1 MRIILD
7 MQGVQ
12 TEGSRFRGIG
22 RYALAHAQ
30 AIVRNRGEH
39 EVILALNGLFPDTIE
54 PIRAAFDGLLPIE
67 NILLWQVP
75 SPMMEI
81 NSGNYWQREAAELI
95 REAFLASLKPSVIH
109 IGSLFEGFGDNAVTS
124 IGHFD
129 QTTPVSVT
137 LHDLI
142 PLLNPESYLKITP
155 RFERWYLDK
164 VEDIKQASIILANS
178 EASKQEGISHLNVPE
193 DIIFNA
199 SAAANQDFQ
208 PILVEEG
215 IAVELRHKFE
225 LNRPFIL
232 YTGGSD
238 ERKNLPRLIQAY
250 AALSAPLRLRH
261 QLLLAG
267 KMGDKQALKDQARA
281 LGLKE
286 DELCFTGYVTD
297 GELIQLYNLCELFV
311 FPSWHEGFGLPAL
324 EAMACGAAVIG
335 ANTTSLPEVVG
346 LDEAMFDPLSVPD
359 ITAKMSQVL
368 GDDVFRAKLR
378 EHGLKQA
385 KKFSWDESAMRAIA
399 AFEQCV
405 VVQSLKPASW
415 EEIIKEQ
422 EYADKQLINSI
433 ASIPRGLLAPSDSD
447 LMEVAKCIAN
457 NRIQVERIVRAQ
469 PLPESI
475 VWRVEGPFDSS
486 YSLALINR
494 ETARALEIQG
504 HQVILHSTEGPGDFK
519 PSTKFLNANPDLK
532 ILHVRSQE
540 ISAEQANVT
549 SRNLYPPR
557 VNDMKSRL
565 NFLHHYAW
573 EESGFPHDWVESF
586 NEYLQGVTCLSSHV
600 EKILIDHGVNVPMSV
615 SGCGVDHWERIKTDN
630 NFQINAK
637 TFRFLH
643 VSSCFPRK
651 GADLMLEA
659 YGRIFTNEDDVTLII
674 KTFPNPHNKIYT
686 WLAKAKAERKDF
698 PDVLIIEDDL
708 DESRLKALYE
718 ACHVLVAPSKAEGFG
733 LPMAEAMLSGLAVI
747 TTGWG
752 GQMDFCNEQ
761 TAWLVDYS
769 FEPTQTHFGLFD
781 SVWARPDIGDLART
795 MREVYETKTI
805 DRDERATKG
814 KELLLN
820 NFRWSDVATRL
831 VKSARKW
838 AEIPPIV
845 QPRIAW
851 VTSWNNRCGIASYS
865 AHLVENI
872 PADVTVLASRSELL
886 SKVDGVRVH
895 RCWDAGEEDTL
906 KELAAVIDEDRFDTL
921 VIQFNYGFFN
931 FERFIDFLAE
941 QLDAGKVVVLTM
953 HATIDPKNAPH
964 KRLEKLKSILARCH
978 RILVHTPSDLNRL
991 KGLGLIEN
999 VTLFPHGISDYE
1011 LASNK
1016 RLDKLKNLLASCYKQ
1031 KILSVASYGF
1041 FLPHKGLLEL
1051 IESVALI
1058 HQTGKKIHLK
1068 LLNAE
1073 YPTGESTALIEQAK
1087 ERIELLGLSDWVE
1100 LTTEFLPDDES
1111 MALLAKADLIVFP
1124 YQQTGES
1131 SSAAVRSGLAC
1142 GKPVAVTPLPIFD
1155 DVATAVHTLPGYSPE
1170 KMAQGI
1176 SQILDAIANDSV
1188 EIREKKIEAEKWSA
1202 VHQYSILSTRLYG
1215 MIQSLVDREY

>member
-12 TEGSRFRGIG
+12 TESRFRGIG
-22 RYALAHAQ
+22 RYTLDHAQ
-30 AIVRNRGEH
+30 AIVRNSGEH
-39 EVILALNGLFPDTIE
+39 EVLLALNGLFPDTIE
-54 PIRAAFDGLLPIE
+54 PIRSAFDGLLPME
-67 NILLWQVP
+67 NIHVWQVP
-75 SPMMEI
+75 GPVMGIDSD
-81 NSGNYWQREAAELI
+81 NDWRRGVGELI
-95 REAFLASLKPSVIH
+95 REAFLASLNPSIIH

-124 IGHFD
+124 VGHFD

-142 PLLNPESYLKITP
+142 PLLNPNSYLKSTP
-155 RFERWYLDK
+155 RYEKWYLNK

-178 EASKQEGISHLNVPE
+178 EASKQEGIAHLNVPE

-267 KMGDKQALKDQARA
+267 KIGDKHALKNQARA

-286 DELCFTGYVTD
+286 DELRFTGYVTD
-297 GELIQLYNLCELFV
+297 DELIQLYNLCKLFV

-335 ANTTSLPEVVG
+335 ANTTSLPEVIG

-368 GDDVFRAKLR
+368 GDDIFRAKLR

-385 KKFSWDESAMRAIA
+385 KKFSWDQSALCAIA

-540 ISAEQANVT
+540 ISAEQANVS

-557 VNDMKSRL
+557 VKDMKSRL

-573 EESGFPHDWVESF
+573 EESGFPYDWVESF
-586 NEYLQGVTCLSSHV
+586 NEHLQGVTCLSNHV
-600 EKILIDHGVNVPMSV
+600 EKILIDHGVNVPISV

-659 YGRIFTNEDDVTLII
+659 FGRIFTNKDDVTLII
-674 KTFPNPHNKIYT
+674 KTFPNPHNEIYS
-686 WLAKAKAERKDF
+686 WLSKAKAQRQDF
-698 PDVLIIEDDL
+698 PDVLIIEEDL
-708 DESRLKALYE
+708 DEPKLKGLYE
-718 ACHVLVAPSKAEGFG
+718 QCHVLVAPSKAEGFG

-752 GQMDFCNEQ
+752 GQMDFCNEE

-781 SVWARPDIGDLART
+781 SAWAMPDIVDLART
-795 MREVYETKTI
+795 MRDVYDTKPTV
-805 DRDERATKG
+805 RDERATKG
-814 KELLLN
+814 RELLLN
-820 NFRWSDVATRL
+820 KFRWSDVATRL
-831 VKSARKW
+831 VNSAKNW
-838 AEIPPIV
+838 AEIPSVV

-851 VTSWNNRCGIASYS
+851 VTSWNTRCGIATYS

-872 PADVTVLASRSELL
+872 PADVTVLASSSTLL
-886 SKVDGVRVH
+886 TRVDEGCVH
-895 RCWDAGEEDTL
+895 RCWDAGEEDNL
-906 KELAAVIDEDRFDTL
+906 KELAAVIDEGWFDTL
-921 VIQFNYGFFN
+921 IIQFNYGFFN
-931 FERFIDFLAE
+931 FEKFIDFLE
-941 QLDAGKVVVLTM
+941 WQLDADRVVVLTM
-953 HATIDPKNAPH
+953 HATIDPISAPH

-991 KGLGLIEN
+991 KGLGLVEN
-999 VTLFPHGISDYE
+999 VTLFPHGIRDYE
-1011 LASNK
+1011 PASKESLHLNT
-1016 RLDKLKNLLASCYKQ
+1016 YEQ
-1031 KILSVASYGF
+1031 KTFSIASYGF

-1051 IESVALI
+1051 IESVALL
-1058 HQTGKKIHLK
+1058 HQSGKKVHLK
-1068 LLNAE
+1068 MLNAE
-1073 YPTGESTALIEQAK
+1073 YPIDQSTALIQKAK
-1087 ERIELLGLSDWVE
+1087 EQIKFFGLSDWVE
-1100 LTTEFLPDDES
+1100 LSTEYLQDDES
-1111 MALLAKADLIVFP
+1111 MALLTEADLIVFP
-1124 YQQTGES
+1124 YQQTNES
-1131 SSAAVRSGLAC
+1131 SSAAVRNGLAC
-1142 GKPVAVTPLPIFD
+1142 GKPVAVTPLTIFD
-1155 DVATAVHTLPGYSPE
+1155 DVASAVLTLPGHTPE
-1170 KMAQGI
+1170 KIAQGI
-1176 SQILDAIANDSV
+1176 GQILDDIVNDSEV
-1188 EIREKKIEAEKWSA
+1188 MQITKVEAERWCA
-1202 VHQYSILSTRLYG
+1202 EHRYSILGRRFYG
-1215 MIQSLVDREY
+1215 MLQGLANTRD